1 MTVSLV
7 QLQQGAGDAV
17 TDGAGLA
24 GDAAAGDGS
33 LDVNLANQ
41 SVWSEM
47 ARYIMDDY
55 AIYVVEDPYYP

>member
-1 MTVSLV
+1 MT
-7 QLQQGAGDAV
+7 DIR
-17 TDGAGLA
+17 
-24 GDAAAGDGS
+24 
-33 LDVNLANQ
+33 NQ